1 MAEKRDSIM
10 QDHRAVVHAIGFR
23 LLHIR
28 PVRHSQSIV
37 DAPQSIVDAP
47 QSIVDARR
55 LETSSAQLNRG
66 EMTHHDPLTIDHE
79 QSVIHIRPTFAC

>member
-37 DAPQSIVDAP
+37 DA
-47 QSIVDARR
+47 RR

-66 EMTHHDPLTIDHE
+66 EMTQHDPPTIDHE